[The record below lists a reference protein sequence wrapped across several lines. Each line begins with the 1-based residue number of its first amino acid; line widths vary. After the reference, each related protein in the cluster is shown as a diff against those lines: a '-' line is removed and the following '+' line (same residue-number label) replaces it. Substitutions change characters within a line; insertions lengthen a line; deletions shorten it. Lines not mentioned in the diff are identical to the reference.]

1 MIILGVDFQM
11 KIIDVDGKSTALQLW
26 DTCGQERFRAIAK
39 SYFRRAD
46 GVVLMYD
53 CTYER
58 SFLNVREWILTVQD
72 STDKKLPVILVS
84 NKTDLREKAREDG
97 KKVVETDVGIKLA
110 KVCPFLIKI
119 RDRFFIIYFQK
130 EHDALFI
137 ETSAKDGTNIH
148 QSLVEIARLMRS
160 NQDTEVGSSNI
171 KLDLISEKKKSCCWS
186 K

>member
-1 MIILGVDFQM
+1 M

-110 KVCPFLIKI
+110 KVCLYLIKI
-119 RDRFFIIYFQK
+119 QDRFF
-130 EHDALFI
+130 
-137 ETSAKDGTNIH
+137 
-148 QSLVEIARLMRS
+148 
-160 NQDTEVGSSNI
+160 
-171 KLDLISEKKKSCCWS
+171 
-186 K
+186 